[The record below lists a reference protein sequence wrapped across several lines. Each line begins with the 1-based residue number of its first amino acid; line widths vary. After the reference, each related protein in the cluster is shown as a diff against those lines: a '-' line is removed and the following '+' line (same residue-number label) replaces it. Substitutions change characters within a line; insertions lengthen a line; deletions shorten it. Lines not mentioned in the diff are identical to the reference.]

1 MINVESI
8 YWLIGLLFVGWAFL
22 IARDATHPRRWGSSS
37 FWGLLGLCFFYGTAV
52 EAKTAPAWVL
62 GIAVLVLV
70 ALASTGLLGDG
81 RAKTTTEEQRTAFA
95 GKFGNKLFIPALALP
110 VVTVA
115 VVLLAPVLKIGAKP
129 LIDPTHTTLVALGIG
144 AVVAAVVGVAI
155 LRPKNKLAPVLEGR
169 RILETIGW
177 AALLPQMLSTL
188 GILFTKAGVG
198 TAVGTLAKGL
208 LPNGSLIAAV
218 VVYCVGMFIFTVL
231 MGNGFAAFPIM
242 TAAIGWPVLV
252 QGFHG
257 NPAIVFAIGML
268 AGFCGTLCTPMAA
281 NFNLV
286 PSALLEMKNKYG
298 VITAQVATGV
308 PLLFVNIALMYFL
321 AFPHA

>member
-1 MINVESI
+1 MINVEAV
-8 YWLIGLLFVGWAFL
+8 YWLIGILFIAWAVL
-22 IARDATHPRRWGSSS
+22 IVRDANHPRRWGSSA
-37 FWGLLGLCFFYGTAV
+37 FWGLLGLCFFYGTWVQAG
-52 EAKTAPAWVL
+52 TAPGWIL

-70 ALASTGLLGDG
+70 ALAATRQLADGKARTSTG
-81 RAKTTTEEQRTAFA
+81 EQREAFA
-95 GKFGNKLFIPALALP
+95 ARFGNKLFIPALTLP
-110 VVTVA
+110 VVTVLL
-115 VVLLAPVLKIGAKP
+115 VLLAPVLTIGKTP
-129 LIDPTHTTLVALGIG
+129 ILDPKNTTLVALAIG
-144 AVVAAVVGVAI
+144 AIVAAVVALVI
-155 LRPKNKLAPVLEGR
+155 LRPKHPLTPVFESR
-169 RILETIGW
+169 RILESIGW

-198 TAVGTLAKGL
+198 TAVSTLVTGVMPK
-208 LPNGSLIAAV
+208 GSLLAAV
-218 VVYCVGMFIFTVL
+218 IVYCVGLFVFTVL

-252 QGFHG
+252 QQFHG

-298 VITAQVATGV
+298 VITAQLGTAF
-308 PLLFVNIALMYFL
+308 PLLVVNTALMYFL
-321 AFPHA
+321 AF

>member
-1 MINVESI
+1 MINVEAV
-8 YWLIGLLFVGWAFL
+8 YWLIGILFIAWAVL
-22 IARDATHPRRWGSSS
+22 IVRDANHPRRWGSSA
-37 FWGLLGLCFFYGTAV
+37 FWGLLGLCFFYGTWVQAG
-52 EAKTAPAWVL
+52 TAPGWIL

-70 ALASTGLLGDG
+70 ALAATRQLADG
-81 RAKTTTEEQRTAFA
+81 RAKTSTGEQREAFA
-95 GKFGNKLFIPALALP
+95 ARFGNKLFIPALTLP
-110 VVTVA
+110 VVTVLL
-115 VVLLAPVLKIGAKP
+115 VLLAPVLTIGKTP
-129 LIDPTHTTLVALGIG
+129 ILDPKNTTLVALAIG
-144 AVVAAVVGVAI
+144 AIVAAVVALVI
-155 LRPKNKLAPVLEGR
+155 LRPKHPLTPVFESR
-169 RILETIGW
+169 RILESIGW

-198 TAVGTLAKGL
+198 TAVSTLVTGVMPK
-208 LPNGSLIAAV
+208 GSLLAAV
-218 VVYCVGMFIFTVL
+218 IVYCVGLFVFTVL

-252 QGFHG
+252 QQFHG

-298 VITAQVATGV
+298 VITAQLGTAF
-308 PLLFVNIALMYFL
+308 PLLVVNTALMYFL
-321 AFPHA
+321 AF

>member
-1 MINVESI
+1 VINVEAV
-8 YWLIGLLFVGWAFL
+8 YWLIGILFIAWAVL
-22 IARDATHPRRWGSSS
+22 IVRDANHPRRWGSSA
-37 FWGLLGLCFFYGTAV
+37 FWGLLGLCFFYGTWVQAG
-52 EAKTAPAWVL
+52 TAPGWIL

-70 ALASTGLLGDG
+70 ALAATGQLADG
-81 RAKTTTEEQRTAFA
+81 RAKTSTGPQREAFA
-95 GKFGNKLFIPALALP
+95 ARFGNKLFIPALALP
-110 VVTVA
+110 VVTV
-115 VVLLAPVLKIGAKP
+115 VLVLLAPVLVIGKTP
-129 LIDPTHTTLVALGIG
+129 ILDPKNTTLVALAIG
-144 AVVAAVVGVAI
+144 AVVAAVVALLI
-155 LRPKNKLAPVLEGR
+155 LRPKHPLTPVFESR
-169 RILETIGW
+169 RILESIGW

-198 TAVGTLAKGL
+198 TAVSTLVTGVMPK
-208 LPNGSLIAAV
+208 GSLLAAV
-218 VVYCVGMFIFTVL
+218 IVYCIGMFVFTVL

-252 QGFHG
+252 QQFHG

-298 VITAQVATGV
+298 VITAQLGTAF
-308 PLLFVNIALMYFL
+308 PLLAVNTALMYFL
-321 AFPHA
+321 AF

>member
-1 MINVESI
+1 MINVEAV
-8 YWLIGLLFVGWAFL
+8 YWLIGILFIAWAVL
-22 IARDATHPRRWGSSS
+22 IVRDANHPRRWGSSA
-37 FWGLLGLCFFYGTAV
+37 FWGLLGLCFFYGTWVQAG
-52 EAKTAPAWVL
+52 TAPGWIL

-70 ALASTGLLGDG
+70 ALAATKQLADGKAKTSTGP
-81 RAKTTTEEQRTAFA
+81 QREAFA
-95 GKFGNKLFIPALALP
+95 AKFGNKLFIPALTLP
-110 VVTVA
+110 IVTVIL
-115 VVLLAPVLKIGAKP
+115 VLLAPVLAIGGTP
-129 LIDPTHTTLVALGIG
+129 ILDPKNTTLVALAIG
-144 AVVAAVVGVAI
+144 AIVAAAVALAI
-155 LRPKNKLAPVLEGR
+155 LRPKHALTPVFESR
-169 RILETIGW
+169 RILESIGW

-198 TAVGTLAKGL
+198 TAVSTLVTGVMPK
-208 LPNGSLIAAV
+208 GSLLAAV
-218 VVYCVGMFIFTVL
+218 IVYCVGLFVFTVL

-252 QGFHG
+252 QQFHG

-298 VITAQVATGV
+298 VITAQLGTAF
-308 PLLFVNIALMYFL
+308 PLLAVNTALMYFL
-321 AFPHA
+321 AF

>member
-1 MINVESI
+1 MINVEAV
-8 YWLIGLLFVGWAFL
+8 YWFIGILFIAWAALIV
-22 IARDATHPRRWGSSS
+22 RDPNHPRRWGSSA
-37 FWGLLGLCFFYGTAV
+37 FWGLLGLCFFYGTWVQAG
-52 EAKTAPAWVL
+52 TAPGWIL

-70 ALASTGLLGDG
+70 ALAATGQLADG
-81 RAKTTTEEQRTAFA
+81 RAKTSTGAQREAFA
-95 GKFGNKLFIPALALP
+95 ARFGNKLFIPALTLP
-110 VVTVA
+110 VVTVIL
-115 VVLLAPVLKIGAKP
+115 VLLAPVLVVGKTP
-129 LIDPTHTTLVALGIG
+129 VLDPKNTTLVALAIG
-144 AVVAAVVGVAI
+144 AVVAAVVALLI
-155 LRPKNKLAPVLEGR
+155 LRPKHPLTPVFESR
-169 RILETIGW
+169 RILESIGW

-198 TAVGTLAKGL
+198 TAVSTLVTGVMPK
-208 LPNGSLIAAV
+208 GSLLAAV
-218 VVYCVGMFIFTVL
+218 IVYCVGMFVFTVL

-252 QGFHG
+252 QQFHG

-298 VITAQVATGV
+298 VIGAQLGTAF
-308 PLLFVNIALMYFL
+308 PLLVVNTALMYFL
-321 AFPHA
+321 AF